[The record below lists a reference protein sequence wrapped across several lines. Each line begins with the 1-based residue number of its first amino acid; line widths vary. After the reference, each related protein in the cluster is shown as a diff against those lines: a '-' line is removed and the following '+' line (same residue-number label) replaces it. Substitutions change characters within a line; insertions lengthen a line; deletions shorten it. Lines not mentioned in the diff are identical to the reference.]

1 MKESKYNVLKY
12 KLKYIALFA
21 AQKWLSDD
29 QYQDPRITS
38 QLRRWWD
45 ADRDPR
51 ILAASIYII
60 FTLYLFI
67 LVCEYIHTHMIV
79 CNVFL
84 LYITLCDPRI
94 ARRVHR
100 WWEEPLSAFTPC
112 A

>member
-45 ADRDPR
+45 VGRDPR
-51 ILAASIYII
+51 ILICAYIR
-60 FTLYLFI
+60 
-67 LVCEYIHTHMIV
+67 THIIV
-79 CNVFL
+79 CDVFL
-84 LYITLCDPRI
+84 LYVMLCDPRI
-94 ARRVHR
+94 ARQVRC
-100 WWEEPLSAFTPC
+100 W
-112 A
+112 